1 MGHNVQ
7 ITYILR
13 GIQDI
18 EGRVLREEIVD
29 AVGPIRRPISAL
41 GHSGPPPC
49 SPGTV
54 HSSCPT
60 RRLTPSPAWLSDVRT
75 AYQTSVLFPTSRLLL
90 GPPALLAMFWQLPL
104 SIQRVVS
111 INTNRGPEPTQPRPA
126 TPPTNA
132 YRIKPLKV

>member
-75 AYQTSVLFPTSRLLL
+75 AYQTSVLFPTSRLLARTSC
-90 GPPALLAMFWQLPL
+90 PTRHVWQMPL

-111 INTNRGPEPTQPRPA
+111 INTGRG
-126 TPPTNA
+126 
-132 YRIKPLKV
+132 